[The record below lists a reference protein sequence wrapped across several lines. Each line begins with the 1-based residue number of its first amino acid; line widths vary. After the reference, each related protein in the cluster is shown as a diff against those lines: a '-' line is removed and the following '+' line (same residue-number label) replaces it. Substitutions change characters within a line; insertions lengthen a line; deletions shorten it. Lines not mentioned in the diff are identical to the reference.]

1 MKKSPSRSTPYEP
14 RLILINEEG
23 FITPVIVSHDL
34 FMEKINKSDFIVLYY
49 LLYFNLLSERMI
61 ESMNKTIIQDLE
73 YSVLFF
79 ESNAVLFDAYADLG
93 IVRNQCMIDLQSIYL
108 SSFSKN

>member
-1 MKKSPSRSTPYEP
+1 MKKSLSPSTPYEP

-49 LLYFNLLSERMI
+49 LLYFNLLSERII
-61 ESMNKTIIQDLE
+61 ESMNKNIIMDLE

-79 ESNAVLFDAYADLG
+79 ESNVSLFDAYADLA
-93 IVRNQCMIDLQSIYL
+93 IVRDQCQIDIQSIFT